1 MKKIIK
7 GKKYNTETAQKMG
20 EYDNG
25 YAVNDFHYCEETL
38 YRKKTGEYFLH
49 GEGAG
54 LSRYAS
60 TYGDSMGWGEQILPL
75 TEKEAEE
82 WAEERLE
89 VDDYEAIFGE
99 VKEDYS
105 DKSVSLTITARSHE
119 ILRRLQTRTGKTM
132 GEIMNSLIEVEGEK
146 YNL

>member
-1 MKKIIK
+1 MKKIIN

-20 EYDNG
+20 GRDNG
-25 YAVNDFHYCEETL
+25 YAVNDFNYMIETL
-38 YRKKTGEYFLH
+38 YRKKTGEFFLH
-49 GEGAG
+49 GEGGG

-60 TYGDSMGWGEQILPL
+60 AYGDSMGWGEQIIPL

-82 WAEERLE
+82 WAEDRLK
-89 VDDYEAIFGE
+89 VDEYEAIFGE

-105 DKSVSLTITARSHE
+105 DKSVNLTIMASSHE
-119 ILRRLQTRTGKTM
+119 ILRRLQNKTGKTM
-132 GEIMNSLIEVEGEK
+132 GEIMNKLIEVEGEK